1 MLFLSTCI
9 LLSLYIHHLQQNAEI
24 DPDEE
29 FPGTHLALRGVKWG
43 DFQARAG
50 HTKLY
55 LPESMLIKAT
65 DHIQELHQGKLR
77 QSKKIA
83 ENLNMTE
90 SQVVDG
96 GLSGVDIQEQK
107 KMLADVKAQHDAHK
121 QNKGEFCQAEEGLV
135 AGTGKHETDFNVSN
149 VTSSMVDEQK
159 ADLDRLKKKME
170 AERKSHYEAVMG
182 EITATPVIHGPTSG
196 VGLPHKGST
205 LPEAQPYSPVHTDEA
220 TCNLRP
226 PGHHKHYPM
235 VHPRRTIAEKQ
246 RLVDQVPDWLKTDN
260 VVWVKIPGV
269 HDPITGMVK
278 FVGILPVK
286 GVDQLIAGVQLV
298 SFNLDNANLCNK

>member
-1 MLFLSTCI
+1 MLFLSV
-9 LLSLYIHHLQQNAEI
+9 LLSLYIQHLQQNAVI

-29 FPGTHLALRGVKWG
+29 FPGTHIVLIGPKWG

-55 LPESMLIKAT
+55 LPESMLMKAT
-65 DHIQELHQGKLR
+65 DHIQELHGKLH
-77 QSKKIA
+77 QSKQIA
-83 ENLNMTE
+83 DNLNMIE

-121 QNKGEFCQAEEGLV
+121 QNRREFYQAEEGLV
-135 AGTGKHETDFNVSN
+135 AGTGKHETEFNVSD
-149 VTSSMVDEQK
+149 VTSSIVDEQK
-159 ADLDRLKKKME
+159 ADLDWLKKEKKTE
-170 AERKSHYEAVMG
+170 SDRRSHYESVRG
-182 EITATPVIHGPTSG
+182 QITATPVIHGLTSG
-196 VGLPHKGST
+196 VGLPHKGSN
-205 LPEAQPYSPVHTDEA
+205 LPEAQPYSQVRTDEA

-235 VHPRRTIAEKQ
+235 VHPRRTVAEKQ

-260 VVWVKIPGV
+260 VVGVKIPGV
-269 HDPITGMVK
+269 RYPITGMVK

-286 GVDQLIAGVQLV
+286 GINQLIAGVQLV
-298 SFNLDNANLCNK
+298 SFKLDKYIYATWM